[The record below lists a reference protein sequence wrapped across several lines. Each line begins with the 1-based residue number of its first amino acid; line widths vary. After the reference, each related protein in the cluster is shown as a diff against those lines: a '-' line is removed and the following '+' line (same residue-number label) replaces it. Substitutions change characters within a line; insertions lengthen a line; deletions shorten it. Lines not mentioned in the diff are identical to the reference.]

1 MNGDK
6 TMKNISKYK
15 LDKSVVIPIILFAL
29 ISIFTLYGAD
39 SILPSTMDNL
49 VIKQIIWYGVGFF
62 IVYIIMTIGNNFIY
76 RMVWLLYILGVLSLI
91 GLFFFGINLNE
102 ATCWYQINKSITIQP
117 SEFMK
122 IILIITN
129 ATLISKFNE
138 DFPNPTIKEELY
150 FLIKIFIVVLI
161 PSILTFLQPDT
172 GVVLIYLLITLV
184 MLFISGIRYRW
195 FIMLFTIVGIIIT
208 IIIGIY
214 FISDDLFIKIFGT
227 SFFLRVDRLLDWS
240 NQSGYQLENSLSAIG
255 SAGLLGHGWNVNPI
269 YFPEAQT
276 DFIFAVFASH
286 FGFVGAVLLLILI
299 AYFDI
304 RLILLAIKTDKII
317 NKYVIAGIAGMLIY
331 QQVQNIGMTFGL
343 LPITGI
349 TLPFISYGG
358 SSLLSYMLALGLI
371 LNISNSDMRYT
382 N

>member
-1 MNGDK
+1 
-6 TMKNISKYK
+6 MKNISKYK
-15 LDKSVVIPIILFAL
+15 LDKSIVIPILLFAL
-29 ISIFTLYGAD
+29 ISVFTLLGAD
-39 SILPSTMDNL
+39 SILPSTMNNL
-49 VIKQIIWYGVGFF
+49 VSKQIIWYAIGIFLA
-62 IVYIIMTIGNNFIY
+62 YIIMTIGNNFIY
-76 RMVWLLYILGVLSLI
+76 QIVWILYGIGVLSLA
-91 GLFFFGINLNE
+91 GLFFFGVNIND

-138 DFPNPTIKEELY
+138 DFPNPTIREEFY
-150 FLIKIFIVVLI
+150 FLIKIFLVVSV
-161 PSILTFLQPDT
+161 PSILTFLEPDT
-172 GVVLIYLLITLV
+172 GVVLIYLLITLI
-184 MLFISGIRYRW
+184 MLFVSGIRYRW
-195 FIMLFTIVGIIIT
+195 FMILFGILGVLIALVL
-208 IIIGIY
+208 GIY

-240 NQSGYQLENSLSAIG
+240 NQSGFQLENSLSAIG
-255 SAGLLGHGWNVNPI
+255 SAGLWGHGWNVNPI

-276 DFIFAVFASH
+276 DFIFAVYASH
-286 FGFVGAVLLLILI
+286 FGFIGAVLLLLLI

-304 RLILLAIKTDKII
+304 RLILLAIKTDKLI
-317 NKYVIAGIAGMLIY
+317 NKYVIAGITGMLIY

-371 LNISNSDMRYT
+371 LNISNSNMRYT